1 MDKGG
6 TMSAYKLLF
15 RRKLGSGD
23 TIPRKR
29 SVLALIVTVLLYLF
43 LSVSGCS
50 QEHVPATQVKT
61 ETVPSG
67 YLELTVSPAEIC
79 ANVGERIEIR
89 CYINPLID
97 TPIEISSV
105 DLVLFDS
112 NDSIIREQAIAPD
125 YRGIYWPGN
134 TEYTV
139 VGDEAYYRIKVD
151 FAFAHGPSGNYSEYG
166 ARSFPIVVNQ

>member
-1 MDKGG
+1 M
-6 TMSAYKLLF
+6 MSRHELLL

-23 TIPRKR
+23 IIPRKR
-29 SVLALIVTVLLYLF
+29 AMLALIVTVILCGLLG
-43 LSVSGCS
+43 VSGCS

-67 YLELTVSPAEIC
+67 YLELTVSPAEVC
-79 ANVGERIEIR
+79 AKVGEQIEIR

-105 DLVLFDS
+105 DVVLFDS
-112 NDSIIREQAIAPD
+112 DDSIIREQAIAPD

-134 TEYTV
+134 TEYTL
-139 VGDEAYYRIKVD
+139 VGDEAYYRIRVD
-151 FAFAHGPSGNYSEYG
+151 FAFPQGPSGNYSEYG
-166 ARSFPIVVNQ
+166 ARSFSIMVNQE

>member
-1 MDKGG
+1 M
-6 TMSAYKLLF
+6 MSGYRLLF
-15 RRKLGSGD
+15 RRKLGSAEMV
-23 TIPRKR
+23 PRNKA
-29 SVLALIVTVLLYLF
+29 VLALIVTVILYGLLSL
-43 LSVSGCS
+43 SGCS
-50 QEHVPATQVKT
+50 QGYIPATQVKT

-67 YLELTVSPAEIC
+67 YLELTVSPAEVS
-79 ANVGERIEIR
+79 AKVGEQIEIR

-97 TPIEISSV
+97 TPIEISLV

-139 VGDEAYYRIKVD
+139 VGDEAYYKIKVD
-151 FAFAHGPSGNYSEYG
+151 FAFPQGPSGNYSEYG
-166 ARSFPIVVNQ
+166 ARSFSIIVNQE